1 MTTVFGVFG
10 PQAFVVLVVAV
21 IGAIPVAL
29 YYEKTPK
36 WFLVPYGFLLIAAF
50 ATNFENVF
58 LPDTLNFI
66 EHLVGNMG
74 AGIAFALAAYMY
86 RQRSITTDDDTQGTG
101 V

>member
-1 MTTVFGVFG
+1 MTDVFGTFG
-10 PQAFVVLVVAV
+10 PQAFVVLIVAV
-21 IGAIPVAL
+21 VGTIPVAL
-29 YYEKTPK
+29 HYKRTPN
-36 WFLVPYGFLLIAAF
+36 WFLVPYGFLFVAAF

-74 AGIAFALAAYMY
+74 AGIAFALAAYIY
-86 RQRSITTDDDTQGTG
+86 RQRSITTDNDPQKGG